1 MYSIRSKNMP
11 DLEKSAEFWAYL
23 DGLLLKTKSIP
34 ITVWI
39 IDPIKYI
46 VKYEYTRWSYTQCSA
61 GSVDTI
67 EGSHLRLPQVQ
78 ERLYSHSSHQL
89 PQFYIKPMLQTT
101 AVKAHLYDYDAGE
114 TRAGQVQHEH
124 QVLTST
130 AVFH

>member
-1 MYSIRSKNMP
+1 M
-11 DLEKSAEFWAYL
+11 
-23 DGLLLKTKSIP
+23 
-34 ITVWI
+34 
-39 IDPIKYI
+39 
-46 VKYEYTRWSYTQCSA
+46 QSA

-67 EGSHLRLPQVQ
+67 EGSHLQVQ
-78 ERLYSHSSHQL
+78 ERLYSHWSHQL